1 MQKKSKLGEG
11 LIKWLKN
18 NNNKKVTCKTD
29 MWQGYE
35 YFHRILKKYPNE
47 LI

>member
-18 NNNKKVTCKTD
+18 NKKKVTCKTD
-29 MWQGYE
+29 MWQGY
-35 YFHRILKKYPNE
+35 
-47 LI
+47 